1 MKKRKIGKKILTAFL
16 IILAVLIGAGA
27 FYCYAPIIKNDVGD
41 SGLIEK
47 STDENNLSIMI
58 TGCNGMIAT
67 YLIYYFIHLHI
78 FYYLFLLILY
88 LIISFNI

>member
-47 STDENNLSIMI
+47 STDENNVSII
-58 TGCNGMIAT
+58 RYNGSEYISVSQN
-67 YLIYYFIHLHI
+67 YFVESYVD
-78 FYYLFLLILY
+78 FGFR
-88 LIISFNI
+88 